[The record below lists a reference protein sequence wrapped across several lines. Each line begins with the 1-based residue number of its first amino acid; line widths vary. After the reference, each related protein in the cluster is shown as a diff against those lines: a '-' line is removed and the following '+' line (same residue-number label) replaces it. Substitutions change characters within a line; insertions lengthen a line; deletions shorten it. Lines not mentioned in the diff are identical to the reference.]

1 MATTLSGKE
10 LAEELQAASRSR
22 ALHTPMEQVIEA
34 AAAQALTDDQYFRLV
49 GQLWAMKRMY
59 YYVYGAWG
67 SSLTINQ
74 YPPSVD
80 YLFAKQVYDE
90 STLLTVSI
98 PEQEKY
104 LDLLRMRAR
113 QLWDEVKHG
122 SLHADVLIRGGQ
134 GQRET
139 ELVDELRANYAGS
152 RAYFGLTATFPH
164 IHPLARVAQN
174 YHTEAGVCLGIRC
187 TLEVNKNPL
196 AIHENLS
203 QYYEELMHFMEGKY
217 QMDMFCL
224 TAEDQKP
231 VEEALDFLLWPVF
244 VNSRGLV
251 PED

>member
-1 MATTLSGKE
+1 MEIHPIL
-10 LAEELQAASRSR
+10 EEWLNDWVWPTPFRGPGVDFRMRLTRERLVPVWNRIVLR
-22 ALHTPMEQVIEA
+22 ALEG
-34 AAAQALTDDQYFRLV
+34 AQATEAKYNRGEYPNAF
-49 GQLWAMKRMY
+49 GGYSGEGPRM
-59 YYVYGAWG
+59 
-67 SSLTINQ
+67 SMNQ
-74 YPPSVD
+74 M
-80 YLFAKQVYDE
+80 
-90 STLLTVSI
+90 STQLLTVSI
-98 PEQEKY
+98 PEQETY

-134 GQRET
+134 VHRET
-139 ELVDELRANYAGS
+139 ELMEEVRANYSGS

-164 IHPLARVAQN
+164 IHPLARAAQN
-174 YHTEAGVCLGIRC
+174 YHTEAGACLGIKC

-224 TAEDQKP
+224 TPEDQKP
-231 VEEALDFLLWPVF
+231 VEEALDFLLWPAF